1 MTRYPKAGKGSKW
14 TIKELA
20 AVKPAWKD
28 DTISDSDGLFGSVR
42 VSSEGNISIA
52 FKYGFKWQGK
62 KVWHYCGSYP
72 VSDLSEIR
80 SERDKSRELVK
91 AGVDPRANKK
101 SVRIEAQAAV
111 EATIQ
116 ADEQKQAE
124 SLTFNDLYQA

>member
-20 AVKPAWKD
+20 AAKPDWKG
-28 DTISDSDGLFGSVR
+28 DTLSDADGLFGNVR
-42 VSSEGNISIA
+42 VVGNGSVSIV
-52 FKYGFKWQGK
+52 FRYGFKWQGK

-72 VSDLSEIR
+72 ASDLADIR
-80 SERDKSRELVK
+80 KERDKSRELVK

-116 ADEQKQAE
+116 AEEQKRTEALE
-124 SLTFNDLYQA
+124 LSLIHI